1 MGKSIGTWHSRTV
14 RIFVQFQVSERE
26 KKRRGAEKEAHE
38 DIAEIP

>member
-14 RIFVQFQVSERE
+14 RILFNSKFLSG
-26 KKRRGAEKEAHE
+26 KKRLGAEKEAHE